1 VRDRQFEED
10 EQRALEKESE
20 EFLKKQMAELAELED
35 KQRRAGLLTEDAAPI
50 RLAMAPVIEPKKEE
64 KKPETAPV
72 KPRPGLTFD
81 NDEDDEAAIKK
92 KRTFIKL
99 DDAGEVDESLTE
111 AERAVQRNARLLG
124 IRKQIPKEKRRLW
137 TTRIEW
143 AAINEVS
150 CIGVEPLRCLWNRIW
165 STPRSGHSCRTR

>member
-1 VRDRQFEED
+1 
-10 EQRALEKESE
+10 
-20 EFLKKQMAELAELED
+20 
-35 KQRRAGLLTEDAAPI
+35 
-50 RLAMAPVIEPKKEE
+50 MAPVIEPKKEE

-111 AERAVQRNARLLG
+111 AERAAQRNARLLG

-137 TTRIEW
+137 STRIEW

-150 CIGVEPLRCLWNRIW
+150 RIGVKKLRCSCNRIW